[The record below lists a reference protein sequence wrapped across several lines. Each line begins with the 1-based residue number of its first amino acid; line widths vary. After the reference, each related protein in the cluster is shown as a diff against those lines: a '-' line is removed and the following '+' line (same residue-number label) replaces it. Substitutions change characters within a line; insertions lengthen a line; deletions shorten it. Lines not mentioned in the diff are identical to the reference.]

1 MELYYEK
8 LAHVIMEAKKSQSVL
23 CKLKTSGVILSQSEG
38 EPKVSIPIQEQEERK

>member
-8 LAHVIMEAKKSQSVL
+8 LAHVIMEAKKSQSAL
-23 CKLKTSGVILSQSEG
+23 CKLKTSGVILFQSEG